1 MRLIKLELKNYCQ
14 HADVTVEFAGN
25 LNGIVG
31 ANGSGKSNL
40 LGAIYFAL
48 TNDNPNTGKKQENI
62 RSGTQESEQ
71 SLVRLHFE
79 HNGASGVVTRYL
91 RTGVKSK
98 LTLSGHNPIEGDT
111 PVTNLIMDMLG
122 VDVPTLRQLVIVSQ
136 DSLYGVLSETPAV
149 RAKLYQR
156 LFQVDRAE
164 KIHTLLRDEV
174 LKHQPGEAD
183 DLIDYTEQL
192 QQAETSLSE
201 LATDLASF
209 YAVAE
214 ETAARDLLIA
224 TLAKLKSEQQQLQK
238 VLQAR
243 QLLLTEEQALN
254 TLQQL
259 AADWQVRVN
268 EASADDEKYRV
279 AWLEMKQLRD
289 QYNKSQEQRAKRDKL
304 QQEIVTKEAE
314 IAAIVIPDI
323 NELFYAGTEQLS
335 PSNLSEFK
343 ARLSELR
350 HDLASLRQLSASLND
365 AANGTCPL
373 CKTPAEQLQ
382 ARLAGL
388 RDEIATKAAE
398 ETQLAYSVQQ
408 YDEHLQAIELA
419 ATRVMTLSQTLDN
432 LRNSFSVLS
441 SVVDVEFSEEK
452 YAELTAAGCEVNLNL
467 SRFKAALFDAEN
479 NAKQKAINN
488 SGLRAISNSMP
499 DDATDEAYVKA
510 IADCEGRLKDCT
522 TYLETAA
529 TIKELHQQAK
539 LEYNTIKAA
548 ADNAAAVRRTRTQKR
563 AVHEHFKQLAAI
575 YHHDAAPRDLTQQ
588 NLELCQTR
596 LNTILAEF
604 GAKFSTTVREDL
616 SFDCIFPD
624 KVQPAHRLSCGQRVV
639 LALCLRI
646 ALVTTLLP
654 EVGLLLLDEPT
665 TFLDADTI
673 KSFNSALEKLREFAV
688 AANIQVVIVTHC
700 TDLIPAFDGVIQL

>member
-14 HADVTVEFAGN
+14 HADLTVDFAGN

-48 TNDNPNTGKKQENI
+48 TNDNPNSGKKQENI
-62 RSGTQESEQ
+62 RSGTQDSEQ
-71 SLVRLHFE
+71 AFVRLHFE
-79 HNGASGVVTRYL
+79 HNSATGVVTRFL
-91 RTGVKSK
+91 RAGVKSK
-98 LTLSGHNPIEGDT
+98 LTLSGHSPIEGDT

-164 KIHTLLRDEV
+164 KLHSLLRDEV
-174 LKHQPGEAD
+174 LKHQAGEAD
-183 DLIDYTEQL
+183 ETVDYTQQL
-192 QQAETSLSE
+192 QQAEAN
-201 LATDLASF
+201 LAEAAAAADSF
-209 YAVAE
+209 YAVAD
-214 ETAARDLLIA
+214 ETAKRDLLIA
-224 TLAKLKSEQQQLQK
+224 TEAKLRSERQQLQK

-243 QLLLTEEQALN
+243 QLLLTADSALADLQAEVQTAQTWLD
-254 TLQQL
+254 
-259 AADWQVRVN
+259 A
-268 EASADDEKYRV
+268 ASAEYDQACS
-279 AWLEMKQLRD
+279 AWKAMHQLRD
-289 QYNKSQEQRAKRDKL
+289 QYTKSQEQRKNRDRV
-304 QQEIVTKEAE
+304 QQEIATKEAE
-314 IAAIVIPDI
+314 LAAIVTPDV
-323 NELFYAGTEQLS
+323 NKQFYVGYKLLS
-335 PSNLSEFK
+335 LDNLADFKTKLSNL
-343 ARLSELR
+343 R
-350 HDLASLRQLSASLND
+350 HELASLNQLRVSLQD
-365 AANGTCPL
+365 TVNGTCPL

-382 ARLAGL
+382 ARVVELNA
-388 RDEIATKAAE
+388 EIACKTEEEAQLDVGVTAYDAHVTAIQTAAAK
-398 ETQLAYSVQQ
+398 TAFLTN
-408 YDEHLQAIELA
+408 L
-419 ATRVMTLSQTLDN
+419 LDN
-432 LRNSFSVLS
+432 LRNSLSVLN
-441 SVVDVEFSEEK
+441 SVADVAFSEEA
-452 YAELTAAGCEVNLNL
+452 YATLSRQVGDLNNRVSQAKLNL
-467 SRFKAALFDAEN
+467 KTAEQRRYN
-479 NAKQKAINN
+479 KSVHNG
-488 SGLRAISNSMP
+488 GLRAISESMP
-499 DDATDEAYVKA
+499 ADVTDEMYAAA
-510 IADCEGRLKDCT
+510 IADCESQLRDCNM
-522 TYLETAA
+522 YLECAA
-529 TIKELHQQAK
+529 LTKNDYQLANF
-539 LEYNTIKAA
+539 EYGRVKAA
-548 ADNAAAVRRTRTQKR
+548 ADHAAAMRTARLQKR

-575 YHHDAAPRDLTQQ
+575 YHHDAAPKDLTQQ

-604 GAKFSTTVREDL
+604 GAKFSSTVREDL

>member
-14 HADVTVEFAGN
+14 HADVTVDFAGN

-62 RSGTQESEQ
+62 RSGTQDSEQ
-71 SLVRLHFE
+71 SFVRLHFE
-79 HNGASGVVTRYL
+79 HNGASGVVTRFL

-98 LTLSGHNPIEGDT
+98 LTLSGHSPVEGDT
-111 PVTNLIMDMLG
+111 PVTNLIMEMLG

-164 KIHTLLRDEV
+164 KIHALLRDEV
-174 LKHQPGEAD
+174 LKNQLEEV
-183 DLIDYTEQL
+183 IETVDYTEQL
-192 QQAETSLSE
+192 QQAERALQEASATLANFDACSEE
-201 LATDLASF
+201 LAK
-209 YAVAE
+209 
-214 ETAARDLLIA
+214 RDLLIA
-224 TLAKLKSEQQQLQK
+224 TGAKLRSEQQQLQK

-243 QLLLTEEQALN
+243 QLLLTEEQELN

-259 AADWQVRVN
+259 AADWQFQVD
-268 EASADDEKYRV
+268 EASAEYDKHLI
-279 AWLEMKQLRD
+279 AWREMHQLRD

-304 QQEIVTKEAE
+304 QQEIATKEAE

-323 NELFYAGTEQLS
+323 NKPFYAGAELLS
-335 PSNLSEFK
+335 PSNLAEFK

-350 HDLASLRQLSASLND
+350 HDIASLRQLSVSLND
-365 AANGTCPL
+365 TVNGTCPL

-382 ARLAGL
+382 ARLASV
-388 RDEIATKAAE
+388 RQEIAAKATE
-398 ETQLAYSVQQ
+398 EAQLAYGVQQ

-432 LRNSFSVLS
+432 LRNSFNVLNS
-441 SVVDVEFSEEK
+441 IVDIAFSEEK
-452 YAELTAAGCEVNLNL
+452 YVEL
-467 SRFKAALFDAEN
+467 SRAVGDANLKLSSFKAILLDAQN
-479 NAKQKAINN
+479 NARQKAISN
-488 SGLRAISNSMP
+488 SGLRAISSSMP
-499 DDATDEAYVKA
+499 EDVTDEAYAQA
-510 IADCEGRLKDCT
+510 IAECDASLRECSL
-522 TYLETAA
+522 YLEQAEAA
-529 TIKELHQQAK
+529 KSAYQLANF
-539 LEYNTIKAA
+539 EYNKVKLAADGAA
-548 ADNAAAVRRTRTQKR
+548 AARRARLQKR
-563 AVHEHFKQLAAI
+563 AVQEHFKQLAAI
-575 YHHDAAPRDLTQQ
+575 YHHDAAPKDLTQQ

-604 GAKFSTTVREDL
+604 GAKFSSTVREDL

>member
-14 HADVTVEFAGN
+14 HADVTVDFAGN

-48 TNDNPNTGKKQENI
+48 TNDNPNSGKKQENI
-62 RSGTQESEQ
+62 RSGTQDSEQ
-71 SLVRLHFE
+71 SFVRLHFE
-79 HNGASGVVTRYL
+79 HNSASGVVTRFL

-98 LTLSGHNPIEGDT
+98 LILSGHSPIEGDT
-111 PVTNLIMDMLG
+111 PVTNLIMEMLG

-164 KIHTLLRDEV
+164 KLHALLRDEV
-174 LKHQPGEAD
+174 LKNQPGEAEEFV
-183 DLIDYTEQL
+183 DYAAQL
-192 QQAETSLSE
+192 QQAQAVLTAADAALV
-201 LATDLASF
+201 AFD
-209 YAVAE
+209 AVAE
-214 ETAARDLLIA
+214 EVAKRDLLIA
-224 TLAKLKSEQQQLQK
+224 TGAKLRSEQQQLQK
-238 VLQAR
+238 VLKAR
-243 QLLLTEEQALN
+243 QLLLTEESSFS
-254 TLQQL
+254 TLQQSVV
-259 AADWQVRVN
+259 DWQAKVTQ
-268 EASADDEKYRV
+268 ASV
-279 AWLEMKQLRD
+279 AYDTQYAAWRDMQQLRD
-289 QYNKSQEQRAKRDKL
+289 QYNKSQEQRTTRDRL
-304 QQEIVTKEAE
+304 QREITAKEAE
-314 IAAIVIPDI
+314 MAAISIPDI
-323 NELFYAGTEQLS
+323 NKAFYAGTDLLA
-335 PSNLSEFK
+335 PGNLANFK
-343 ARLSELR
+343 TKLGTLR
-350 HDLASLRQLSASLND
+350 HELASLRQLSASLKD
-365 AANGTCPL
+365 TVNGTCPL

-382 ARLAGL
+382 ARLAGVTA
-388 RDEIATKAAE
+388 EISEKSAE
-398 ETQLAYSVQQ
+398 EAQLAYSVQQ
-408 YDEHLQAIELA
+408 YDEHLKAIELA
-419 ATRVMTLSQTLDN
+419 ATRVMNLSQTLDN
-432 LRNSFSVLS
+432 LRSSFSVLN
-441 SVVDVEFSEEK
+441 SVVDIAFS
-452 YAELTAAGCEVNLNL
+452 AEDYVNLSNAVNAAKLEL
-467 SRFKAALFDAEN
+467 SSFKTSLLDVEN
-479 NAKQKAINN
+479 SMRQQEIRI

-499 DDATDEAYVKA
+499 ADVSDDTYAQAIAECDASLRSCSLYLEQAEAAKEAYQLA
-510 IADCEGRLKDCT
+510 NF
-522 TYLETAA
+522 
-529 TIKELHQQAK
+529 
-539 LEYNTIKAA
+539 EYGKVKAA
-548 ADNAAAVRRTRTQKR
+548 ADHAAAMRTARLQKR

-575 YHHDAAPRDLTQQ
+575 YHHDAAPKDLTQQ
-588 NLELCQTR
+588 NLELCQSR

-604 GAKFSTTVREDL
+604 GAKFSSTVREDL

>member
-14 HADVTVEFAGN
+14 HADVTVDFAGN

-48 TNDNPNTGKKQENI
+48 TNDNPNSGKKQENI
-62 RSGTQESEQ
+62 RSGTQDSEQ
-71 SLVRLHFE
+71 TFVRLHFE
-79 HNGASGVVTRYL
+79 HNGASGVVTRFL
-91 RTGVKSK
+91 RAGIKSK
-98 LTLSGHNPIEGDT
+98 LVLSGHSPIEGDT

-136 DSLYGVLSETPAV
+136 DSLYGVLAETPAV

-164 KIHTLLRDEV
+164 KIHSLLRDEV
-174 LKHQPGEAD
+174 LKHQVGEAD
-183 DLIDYTEQL
+183 ETVDYTQQL
-192 QQAETSLSE
+192 QQAEETLVE
-201 LATDLASF
+201 TKAAADSF
-209 YAVAE
+209 YAVAD
-214 ETAARDLLIA
+214 ETAKRDLLIA
-224 TLAKLKSEQQQLQK
+224 TEAKLRSERQQLQK

-243 QLLLTEEQALN
+243 QLLLTADVVLAGLQTEVKTAQDRLDAVNAEYDQACSAWH
-254 TLQQL
+254 TMQQL
-259 AADWQVRVN
+259 R
-268 EASADDEKYRV
+268 E
-279 AWLEMKQLRD
+279 
-289 QYNKSQEQRAKRDKL
+289 QYIQSQEQRKTRDRV
-304 QQEIVTKEAE
+304 QEEIATKETE
-314 IAAIVIPDI
+314 LAAIVTPDV
-323 NELFYAGTEQLS
+323 NKQFYVGYKLLS
-335 PSNLSEFK
+335 LDNLPDFKTKLSNL
-343 ARLSELR
+343 R
-350 HDLASLRQLSASLND
+350 HELASLNQLRVSLQD
-365 AANGTCPL
+365 TVNGTCPL

-382 ARLAGL
+382 ARVTELVA
-388 RDEIATKAAE
+388 EIACKTE
-398 ETQLAYSVQQ
+398 EEAQLDGGVTAYDAHVT
-408 YDEHLQAIELA
+408 AIQIA
-419 ATRVMTLSQTLDN
+419 ATKTALLTKLLDN
-432 LRNSFSVLS
+432 LRHSLAVLNSVA
-441 SVVDVEFSEEK
+441 DVAFSEDA
-452 YAELTAAGCEVNLNL
+452 YAMLSRQVGDLNSRVSQAKLNL
-467 SRFKAALFDAEN
+467 KTAEQQRYD
-479 NAKQKAINN
+479 KSVSN
-488 SGLRAISNSMP
+488 SGLRAISESMP
-499 DDATDEAYVKA
+499 ADVTDEMYAAA
-510 IADCEGRLKDCT
+510 IKDCESQLKDCNL
-522 TYLETAA
+522 YLEVAA
-529 TIKELHQQAK
+529 NTKNDYQLANF
-539 LEYNTIKAA
+539 EYGRIKAA
-548 ADNAAAVRRTRTQKR
+548 ADHAAAIRTARLRKL

-575 YHHDAAPRDLTQQ
+575 YHHDAAPKDLTQQ

-604 GAKFSTTVREDL
+604 GAKFSSTVREDL